1 MLSFSED
8 EPLLKKTGIL
18 SAAFPPSWR
27 TPSDWG
33 MIARESELAPLSCT
47 IRGSSVRCVVIYDPR
62 KMAPVSEGDALE
74 FMSLGCVMENMW
86 IVAQGLGIGFHMVSA
101 FGWGLVEDE
110 VKRALEIPESMKI
123 AYAVRLGYP
132 ASEPQKYLRV
142 RRDIDGFTYHD
153 RFGDTRF

>member
-47 IRGSSVRCVVIYDPR
+47 IRDSSVRCVVIYDPR

-86 IVAQGLGIGFHMVSA
+86 IVAQGLGIG
-101 FGWGLVEDE
+101 
-110 VKRALEIPESMKI
+110 IPHGE
-123 AYAVRLGYP
+123 RLWLG
-132 ASEPQKYLRV
+132 
-142 RRDIDGFTYHD
+142 IG
-153 RFGDTRF
+153 